1 MSPCKILK
9 ISCMSMKISLIEKIN
24 FVEINGSLKILMHQ
38 AVNQTKQKH
47 FKIETTKKPK
57 KSTNFFRICKK
68 LKFN

>member
-1 MSPCKILK
+1 
-9 ISCMSMKISLIEKIN
+9 MKISLIEKIN

-57 KSTNFFRICKK
+57 KSTNFFSD
-68 LKFN
+68 L